1 MITLSDLTAL
11 SYEKKND
18 FSLFHLNI
26 NSKMSCKP
34 FYQTATLIFKL
45 KSRLKTDISTTTNI
59 GFIIEHMPTKS
70 ANGGAILYIKDTI
83 SYKLRPDLNVEKEK
97 ELESIFIEIFQ
108 KNPKILYI
116 IFYRHPCMYA
126 KEFNLFLKFLT
137 ERHAKEN
144 NKEVHNI
151 PKTLKYWVGN
161 QWGQSYLMGR
171 R

>member
-1 MITLSDLTAL
+1 MFLSNCPIDFQTLGIS
-11 SYEKKND
+11 E
-18 FSLFHLNI
+18 
-26 NSKMSCKP
+26 
-34 FYQTATLIFKL
+34 
-45 KSRLKTDISTTTNI
+45 SRLKTDISTTTNI
-59 GFIIEHMPTKS
+59 QLPGFNIEHMPTKS
-70 ANGGAILYIKDTI
+70 ANGGALLYIKDTI
-83 SYKLRPDLNVEKEK
+83 NYKLRPDLNVEKEK

-137 ERHAKEN
+137 ERLAKEN

-161 QWGQSYLMGR
+161 QWGQSYLMR
-171 R
+171 RR